1 VRSIS
6 WFRAARKAFETF
18 PADLQGDMLDALSV
32 AAEGGK
38 SGKA

>member
-1 VRSIS
+1 
-6 WFRAARKAFETF
+6 ETF